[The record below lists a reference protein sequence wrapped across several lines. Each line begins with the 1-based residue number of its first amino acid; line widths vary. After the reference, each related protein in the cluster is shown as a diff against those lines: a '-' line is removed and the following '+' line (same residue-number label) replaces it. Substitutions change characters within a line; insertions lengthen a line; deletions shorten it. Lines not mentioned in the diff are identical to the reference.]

1 MGGECRCGSNQR
13 YPRPTNIQPM
23 NCCNCRFFHPDGAR
37 LHLFTIPWGLD
48 HCWEN
53 EGLNGGRLEEPNKK
67 RKTDSMHWVW
77 QGNLVPSLPP
87 ELSQQLHAKGH
98 PPDGTVKD
106 TWGWGFAL
114 CNECLAG
121 VIYGPSC
128 FNHGVLEDLVRS
140 QVADKV
146 RRGCLSTVPPLRAYH
161 NDEGQKGK
169 GEGTTGDDA
178 PQKGKGWNKGKG
190 KGEKGA

>member
-1 MGGECRCGSNQR
+1 MRLFLVRHLGG
-13 YPRPTNIQPM
+13 
-23 NCCNCRFFHPDGAR
+23 GAFVFSGYKGR
-37 LHLFTIPWGLD
+37 VWFAGFQIHWFPSGLD

-53 EGLNGGRLEEPNKK
+53 EGLNGGRPDEPNKK
-67 RKTDSMHWVW
+67 RKSDSMHWVW

-121 VIYGPSC
+121 II
-128 FNHGVLEDLVRS
+128 VLERW
-140 QVADKV
+140 
-146 RRGCLSTVPPLRAYH
+146 CP
-161 NDEGQKGK
+161 
-169 GEGTTGDDA
+169 
-178 PQKGKGWNKGKG
+178 
-190 KGEKGA
+190 